1 MCVIFLKHRKSLRF
15 RFSFSEVICTRV
27 QIILPD
33 AMTSVFIHVGML
45 RVNWKD
51 IFTVA

>member
-15 RFSFSEVICTRV
+15 HFSFSEVICKRA

-33 AMTSVFIHVGML
+33 ATTPIFIHVGML
-45 RVNWKD
+45 RVNGED